1 MEIYVYLYVTH
12 DSVSIAIF
20 KNNTKMEH
28 STSTHHKSGTLS
40 QAMTELTND
49 MDYEHAA
56 TI

>member
-1 MEIYVYLYVTH
+1 M
-12 DSVSIAIF
+12 AIF
-20 KNNTKMEH
+20 KNNIKMEH

-49 MDYEHAA
+49 MDYEPAA